1 LTVTVL
7 GVATALVCMNRK
19 EKEQVV
25 ALGLVALGLFLV
37 FYGFYNYYLYV
48 TLQYVI
54 NFAWFLLFLSAG
66 IPLAALG
73 VVYTVISYSYFDR
86 IKKINRSLK

>member
-1 LTVTVL
+1 MTVMVL
-7 GVATALVCMNRK
+7 GIVTALVCMNRK
-19 EKEQVV
+19 AKEQAV
-25 ALGLVALGLFLV
+25 ALGLVVFGLFLV

-48 TLQYVI
+48 TLEFMI
-54 NFAWFLLFLSAG
+54 NFAWFLLFLCAG